1 MIFQILDG
9 TYFWKLGFAFPKNL
23 MRNRPSAVDQILAV
37 LSVVLIIGMIQC
49 FIFYLVTVLYR
60 GEFSIRL
67 MYILGLYTFASVLI
81 ARISIEQSRALASS
95 YTTAL
100 GLATLFVLLRFVTF
114 QGSAVFS
121 VLLAAG
127 FLATVGYLADRITH
141 DCTFLDEQ
149 VDTSGKGLL
158 QSLGLVA
165 TTIQESKSKKHNPGM
180 WVLYFSV
187 VVIPLFG
194 MTSMFGS
201 ESSEW
206 NANQRF
212 LFVVGFYAFTLSL
225 LATTNLLGL
234 RRYWR
239 QRGVDMPMSMLV
251 TWLSMGMVMVILFL
265 FAGWLLPLPGRSGG
279 LYPIPA
285 LWTSRD
291 AITASRYGW
300 GKESAQRT
308 DPEQASGAPSKTDSE
323 SSDAQQTSHES
334 SPSRTP
340 SDDGKTSTS
349 SSQDAKGSEEASRPS
364 QNAQSNPPQQNKDAD
379 ASKQSPSSHE
389 QDPKS
394 DETTNGGNPKP
405 QNASNSSQPSQASSP
420 QNSSWQWT
428 SPNSTIRIGP
438 FIKWLTLLALA
449 IIVAIGLYRYRA
461 DFMNWLR
468 GQNKKGISPQTDHKA
483 ETSHQAIRSF
493 DDYRNPFTGNL
504 QALKPL
510 EIVRYTFEALEAWS
524 LEQHQARLSH
534 ETPSEFLT
542 RIAEHHRPMKAE
554 LSWLNAHYELIAYAN
569 KRPTQLDFAR
579 LQLLWHYMEQHRR
592 TLNVQAG

>member
-1 MIFQILDG
+1 
-9 TYFWKLGFAFPKNL
+9 
-23 MRNRPSAVDQILAV
+23 MRNRPSAVDQMLAIL
-37 LSVVLIIGMIQC
+37 SIILIIGMIQC

-67 MYILGLYTFASVLI
+67 MYILGLYAFASVLI

-121 VLLAAG
+121 VVLAAG

-149 VDTSGKGLL
+149 IDTSGKGLL

-194 MTSMFGS
+194 MTSMFGL

-239 QRGVDMPMSMLV
+239 QRGVEMPMPMVV
-251 TWLSMGMVMVILFL
+251 TWLSMGLGLVVLFL
-265 FAGWLLPLPGRSGG
+265 FAGWILPLPGRSGG
-279 LYPIPA
+279 LYPIPT
-285 LWTSRD
+285 LWTSKD
-291 AITASRYGW
+291 SLTASRYGW

-308 DPEQASGAPSKTDSE
+308 EPEQASGTPSKKDAN
-323 SSDAQQTSHES
+323 SSDAQQTSHEPS
-334 SPSRTP
+334 SSKVP
-340 SDDGKTSTS
+340 SDDGKTATS
-349 SSQDAKGSEEASRPS
+349 ASQDTKGSNEAPPQS
-364 QNAQSNPPQQNKDAD
+364 QNAQSNTPRKNNEVN
-379 ASKQSPSSHE
+379 ASKRSPA
-389 QDPKS
+389 S
-394 DETTNGGNPKP
+394 DEQESRSTESTQGDTPKP
-405 QNASNSSQPSQASSP
+405 QNTSSSTQSSQTSSP

-428 SPNSTIRIGP
+428 SPSPSFSIGP
-438 FIKWLTLLALA
+438 FIKWFTLMALA

-461 DFMNWLR
+461 DFLDWLR
-468 GQNKKGISPQTDHKA
+468 RRNKKEAPSQSDPKV
-483 ETSHQAIRSF
+483 ETSNRPIRSF
-493 DDYRNPFTGNL
+493 DDYRNPFTGNM
-504 QALKPL
+504 QTRKPL
-510 EIVRYTFEALEAWS
+510 DVVRYTFEALEAWS
-524 LEQHQARLSH
+524 IEQQLTRLTH

-542 RIAEHHRPMKAE
+542 RLAEHHRTMQGV

-569 KRPTQLDFAR
+569 KRPTQIDIAR
-579 LQLLWHYMEQHRR
+579 LQPLWQYMEQHRR
-592 TLNVQAG
+592 SMNVQAS